1 VLFISSKLII
11 GNPIS
16 NLLSEMANCG
26 VRELNLILASDDRVA
41 MDVESI
47 KVVANFECSKLADDP
62 WSYSQI

>member
-1 VLFISSKLII
+1 
-11 GNPIS
+11 
-16 NLLSEMANCG
+16 MANCG

-62 WSYSQI
+62 WSSSQI